1 MLANTSYMDSPIM
14 PNLDSNYRD
23 KTSPVW
29 DMSQERALMEQIV
42 SQRVHFYLI
51 LHSILLAAAV
61 NARHQIQLQVL
72 LTVGAALS
80 IVMTLA
86 FSRVIARLDVTLR
99 LLSKDDSHP
108 FSIVNSELNK
118 VENGRP
124 PVRGLFWLGSVV
136 ILIAAA
142 GAWVNLLQ
150 VPK

>member
-1 MLANTSYMDSPIM
+1 MS
-14 PNLDSNYRD
+14 NLDSDYRD
-23 KTSPVW
+23 RTSPVW
-29 DMSQERALMEQIV
+29 DMSQERALMEQLV

-99 LLSKDDSHP
+99 LLSADSSHP
-108 FSIVNSELNK
+108 FSIVNAELNK

-124 PVRGLFWLGSVV
+124 LVRGLFLLGSGVV
-136 ILIAAA
+136 TVAAVA
-142 GAWVNLLQ
+142 AWVGLLQ
-150 VPK
+150 VPR

>member
-1 MLANTSYMDSPIM
+1 
-14 PNLDSNYRD
+14 
-23 KTSPVW
+23 
-29 DMSQERALMEQIV
+29 MEQLV

-99 LLSKDDSHP
+99 LLSADSSHP
-108 FSIVNSELNK
+108 FSIVNAELNK

-124 PVRGLFWLGSVV
+124 LVRGLFLLGSGVV
-136 ILIAAA
+136 TVAAVA
-142 GAWVNLLQ
+142 AWVGLLQ
-150 VPK
+150 VPR